1 MKEVHIHKREWHGAH
16 QPWSYRPHAFRWY
29 GETISGINFVPLAK
43 EMRSWLLRQGFL
55 SILSKKNQQV
65 DGYTNPYTFSGS
77 TIALV
82 MARTVNIAHVFA
94 TQEAELDAV
103 DAEIERLRIYN
114 ETILYAA
121 RFCET
126 AIKQLLYC
134 TQIPESLYKRMAL
147 GALLESPCKRCKKQN
162 GKEPHNISLIG
173 SLAHPFRLCLEFDH
187 CAMNHLDMVNKLRNS
202 RAAHS
207 SIQTL
212 DIRTPEES
220 KNQSQAE
227 TNETLMDF
235 LHMLSHLEK
244 IESEMLNDLA
254 NKAKEINTLKNNGLK
269 PDDCNFNLEPGIEF
283 TSQTEKG

>member
-147 GALLESPCKRCKKQN
+147 GALLESPCKHCKKQN

-207 SIQTL
+207 SIHTL

-227 TNETLMDF
+227 TNEILMDF
-235 LHMLSHLEK
+235 LHML
-244 IESEMLNDLA
+244 
-254 NKAKEINTLKNNGLK
+254 
-269 PDDCNFNLEPGIEF
+269 
-283 TSQTEKG
+283 